1 MAAGADRAWPSDLSS
16 GKGCLGYASQLWG
29 VEAQGKVATQQT
41 GLLVGSECICQPAPL
56 LLPGLAETGNFLRL
70 PALEEAVI
78 LGPDVHFSSHCV
90 IKG

>member
-1 MAAGADRAWPSDLSS
+1 MVAGADRAWPSDLSS
-16 GKGCLGYASQLWG
+16 GKGAGAMSPSRG
-29 VEAQGKVATQQT
+29 EAEARGKVATLQT
-41 GLLVGSECICQPAPL
+41 GLLVGSECICQPTPL